1 MSITLVF
8 NHIKKIKMQR
18 LTLILLTM
26 IMIFSFPQLF
36 MTLNVERFIYSQFS
50 LIFFIVIANKMKGK
64 ILI

>member
-1 MSITLVF
+1 
-8 NHIKKIKMQR
+8 MQR

-64 ILI
+64 ILIW